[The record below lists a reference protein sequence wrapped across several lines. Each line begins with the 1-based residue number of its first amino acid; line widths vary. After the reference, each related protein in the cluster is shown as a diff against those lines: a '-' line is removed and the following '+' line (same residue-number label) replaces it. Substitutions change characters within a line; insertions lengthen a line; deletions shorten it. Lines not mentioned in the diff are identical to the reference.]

1 MGLCDGPSQKENS
14 WICGWEKGHLTRLV
28 SLSLFLIK
36 PPVFVFN
43 STPQRNN
50 QMLSKL
56 FRRTDVDFWW
66 IHNKFSTRKRFFWF
80 FIWIITTYGSD
91 NRRRRDVGSTTRY
104 IDKSLSN
111 VNGNESFWHSFPPPP
126 PWVKLTTRAS
136 SCNTRLHTKFYFAKT
151 HQLCM
156 ELIINILVTI
166 IVTRSSFFFLSRLLP
181 SIILTQLST
190 GHILPSKLCSRTTHW
205 IEEDR
210 WPVPIPSAIH
220 KKKKKNGFRK
230 SENMMM
236 KTVCVIQP
244 IIHRYM
250 TNRVPLYK
258 CRSNI
263 GSRFSPISWTHKND
277 ICPCASQPPPPFP
290 SGYGNG
296 YEKVGT
302 QVFSLT
308 KSTRINISHPPQI
321 GRL

>member
-1 MGLCDGPSQKENS
+1 M
-14 WICGWEKGHLTRLV
+14 R
-28 SLSLFLIK
+28 
-36 PPVFVFN
+36 VF
-43 STPQRNN
+43 
-50 QMLSKL
+50 
-56 FRRTDVDFWW
+56 D
-66 IHNKFSTRKRFFWF
+66 IHS
-80 FIWIITTYGSD
+80 
-91 NRRRRDVGSTTRY
+91 
-104 IDKSLSN
+104 
-111 VNGNESFWHSFPPPP
+111 PPP

-210 WPVPIPSAIH
+210 WPVPSPSAIH

-230 SENMMM
+230 SENMMK

-277 ICPCASQPPPPFP
+277 ICPCASQPPPLPLRLWQRLWKGRHASLLTDKVHENKHFP
-290 SGYGNG
+290 PASDW
-296 YEKVGT
+296 KA
-302 QVFSLT
+302 
-308 KSTRINISHPPQI
+308 INNY
-321 GRL
+321 L